1 MTVHTR
7 SALVL
12 ACVTLALAA
21 PIASGQGD
29 LDNTRI
35 VFPADWFGH
44 QDLYSV
50 RPDGS
55 DLRQLTHGSEWENH
69 PSWSPDGTSL
79 AFASNRNGN
88 GNWDI
93 YTMNSDGTQVT
104 QLTDNPSSDLE
115 PVWSPDGARLAFTSN
130 RNGVLEVF
138 LIDISGRTVTATS
151 QAGIPSDWRL
161 G

>member
-1 MTVHTR
+1 MNSDGTQ
-7 SALVL
+7 
-12 ACVTLALAA
+12 
-21 PIASGQGD
+21 AS
-29 LDNTRI
+29 
-35 VFPADWFGH
+35 
-44 QDLYSV
+44 
-50 RPDGS
+50 
-55 DLRQLTHGSEWENH
+55 QLTDNPGEDWN

-79 AFASNRNGN
+79 AFASNRN

-130 RNGVLEVF
+130 RNGGLEVF